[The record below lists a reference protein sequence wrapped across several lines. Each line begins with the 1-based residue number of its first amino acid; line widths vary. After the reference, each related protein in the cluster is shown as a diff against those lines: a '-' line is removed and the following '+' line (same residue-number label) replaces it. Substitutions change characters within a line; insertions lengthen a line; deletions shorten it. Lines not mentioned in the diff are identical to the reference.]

1 MNPINQ
7 SQKPPSTKK
16 EQLTSD
22 GLRDLITV
30 ILLNHD
36 LLLGIGVEDLDGNA
50 LSQGNERK
58 IGNEHTDPVQSP
70 KKKKKKAEAKEAE
83 EKKTRQRV
91 EPETGKDGSKGK
103 APLTAI
109 SWTTEASAS

>member
-70 KKKKKKAEAKEAE
+70 KKKKKGGSKRGGRKKNEAK
-83 EKKTRQRV
+83 
-91 EPETGKDGSKGK
+91 G
-103 APLTAI
+103 
-109 SWTTEASAS
+109 